1 MIEFHKF
8 IFVMLLALLTTS
20 CASQSKYEASH
31 ERHGDLSLLQSILRE
46 TAMNRWE
53 QNLPNNSLKVDDPQ
67 DSSTY
72 EEINQ
77 VSNDAKSIEFR
88 NQLIEDWGML
98 GSTEDL
104 SLDRLCESWF
114 QGWFGFSDAFSEYF
128 SDARAQVE
136 SAGLKIET
144 LENITMTQDNRK
156 TINFPAP
163 GERRNLFVCE
173 ATTVFR
179 LSRPGFTLPSQSKIA
194 FYYYVENGVLKSN
207 FQAQA
212 GANAYTNKN

>member
-1 MIEFHKF
+1 MIELYKF
-8 IFVMLLALLTTS
+8 IFVISLALLTTS
-20 CASQSKYEASH
+20 CASENKYEASYQ
-31 ERHGDLSLLQSILRE
+31 RLGDLALLQSILRE

-53 QNLPNNSLKVDDPQ
+53 QNLPKYSPLVDDPQ
-67 DSSTY
+67 NLSTY
-72 EEINQ
+72 EDIGQ
-77 VSNDAKSIEFR
+77 VSNDAKSIAFR
-88 NQLIEDWGML
+88 NQLIEDWGEL

-104 SLDRLCESWF
+104 SVYKLCEFWF
-114 QGWFGFSDAFSEYF
+114 QGWFGISDVFSKEF

-156 TINFPAP
+156 TINYPAP
-163 GERRNLFVCE
+163 GERRNLFVCQ

-194 FYYYVENGVLKSN
+194 FYYYLENGILKSN
-207 FQAQA
+207 FQAQV
-212 GANAYTNKN
+212 GANTYSPKN